1 MLNVLIVEDE
11 PIVAVALR
19 DLLRMDGRCGR
30 IDSAVDLRGALAIA
44 QSKPLDVAFVDISLA
59 NGSSG
64 YSVASEL
71 TGQHVRCVFVTGMSP
86 PFAMPEFAV
95 GCLAKPF
102 TAEAV
107 ASALDAAASRSRAS
121 AHAAESSD
129 AGFLA
134 Y

>member
-11 PIVAVALR
+11 PVVAMALR
-19 DLLRMDGRCGR
+19 DLLRMDGRCGS
-30 IDSAVDLRGALAIA
+30 IDSAVDLRGALTIA
-44 QSKPLDVAFVDISLA
+44 ESRPLDVAFVDISLA

-95 GCLAKPF
+95 GCLPKPF

-107 ASALDAAASRSRAS
+107 TAALDAAVSRSKPQARAV
-121 AHAAESSD
+121 EVSD

>member
-11 PIVAVALR
+11 PTVAMALR
-19 DLLRMDGRCGR
+19 ELLKMDGRCSA
-30 IDSAVDLRGALAIA
+30 IDTAEDLASALALA
-44 QSKPLDVAFVDISLA
+44 TLKPPDIAFVDISLA

-71 TGQHVRCVFVTGMSP
+71 TAKDVRCVFVTGMSP

-107 ASALDAAASRSRAS
+107 VSALDVATKTPQLAACAGVPG
-121 AHAAESSD
+121 E